1 MKIELAPLRSWWLG
15 GVAAWA
21 AAIWIATLFGL
32 GGRIAPPDAGDRAPP
47 PLPTLAPAAP
57 ERLASADAYAA
68 IGARPL
74 FAEDRKPR
82 PYLLGGSEPGSA
94 SSAVSLT
101 GVLLTS
107 EFGMA
112 ILTTDQKQSLRLRLN
127 GEAVNGWQLV
137 ALEPRSATV
146 SGPGGTQTLELVTFS
161 GQGGEPPTVLG
172 TTGGPQVAGLVLPPP
187 APGAARPVPPTAPP
201 AAGPASAAAAA
212 ANAAATAAATAN
224 ANPAQGPAAQGPSE
238 QQMQAIRAR
247 IQARRQQLQQQQ
259 QSQQPPAGG
268 SGQTK

>member
-1 MKIELAPLRSWWLG
+1 MKIELASLRSWWLG
-15 GVAAWA
+15 GVVAWA
-21 AAIWIATLFGL
+21 AAIWIATLFGV
-32 GGRIAPPDAGDRAPP
+32 GGRIAPPDAGDRVPP
-47 PLPTLAPAAP
+47 ALPTLPPAAP
-57 ERLASADAYAA
+57 ERLASAESYAA

-82 PYLLGGSEPGSA
+82 PYLLGGSDAGST
-94 SSAVSLT
+94 SSAVTLT

-146 SGPGGTQTLELVTFS
+146 NGPGGTQTLELVTFS

-172 TTGGPQVAGLVLPPP
+172 TAAAAGQGNGGRP
-187 APGAARPVPPTAPP
+187 PVPPPTSNPAPRVPP
-201 AAGPASAAAAA
+201 ASAQAAEAAANAAASAAAAA
-212 ANAAATAAATAN
+212 AAAQTPNAQ
-224 ANPAQGPAAQGPSE
+224 PPAQGPSE

-259 QSQQPPAGG
+259 QSQQPPSGG

>member
-1 MKIELAPLRSWWLG
+1 MKIDFAPLRTWWLG
-15 GVAAWA
+15 GVAALA
-21 AAIWIATLFGL
+21 ALLWIATLL
-32 GGRIAPPDAGDRAPP
+32 GAGAGIAPVDDDDRAAP
-47 PLPTLAPAAP
+47 PLPVLAPAAP
-57 ERLASADAYAA
+57 ERIASAAAYAD

-82 PYLLGGSEPGSA
+82 PYLLGGTEPGSA
-94 SSAVSLT
+94 SSAVTLT

-127 GEAVNGWQLV
+127 GDAVHGWQLV

-146 SGPGGTQTLELVTFS
+146 TGPGGTQTLELVTFS

-172 TTGGPQVAGLVLPPP
+172 SATAGGPQAPGVRAPLPPP
-187 APGAARPVPPTAPP
+187 PPPANTARAGQAPAQVLVAPPPAAAPP
-201 AAGPASAAAAA
+201 APS
-212 ANAAATAAATAN
+212 
-224 ANPAQGPAAQGPSE
+224 PAAQGPSE
-238 QQMQAIRAR
+238 EQMQAIRAR

-259 QSQQPPAGG
+259 QSQPPSGG

>member
-1 MKIELAPLRSWWLG
+1 LKIEFAPLRNWWLG
-15 GVAAWA
+15 GVTALAAVL
-21 AAIWIATLFGL
+21 WIATLL
-32 GGRIAPPDAGDRAPP
+32 GAGGGIAPVGADNRAAP
-47 PLPTLAPAAP
+47 PLPVLAPAAP
-57 ERLASADAYAA
+57 DRIASAAAYAD

-82 PYLLGGSEPGSA
+82 PYLLGGTEPGAA
-94 SSAVSLT
+94 SSAVTLT

-127 GEAVNGWQLV
+127 GDAVNGWQLV

-146 SGPGGTQTLELVTFS
+146 TGPGGTQTLELVTFS

-172 TTGGPQVAGLVLPPP
+172 SATAGGPQAPGARAPLPPP
-187 APGAARPVPPTAPP
+187 PPPPGNAARAGQAPAQVLTAPP
-201 AAGPASAAAAA
+201 PAAAP
-212 ANAAATAAATAN
+212 
-224 ANPAQGPAAQGPSE
+224 PAPNPAAQGPSE
-238 QQMQAIRAR
+238 EQMQAIRAR

-259 QSQQPPAGG
+259 QSQPPSGG

>member
-1 MKIELAPLRSWWLG
+1 MKIELASLRSWWLG
-15 GVAAWA
+15 GVVAWA
-21 AAIWIATLFGL
+21 AAIWIATLFGV
-32 GGRIAPPDAGDRAPP
+32 GGRIAPPDAGDRVPP
-47 PLPTLAPAAP
+47 ALPTLAPAAP
-57 ERLASADAYAA
+57 ERLASAESYAA

-82 PYLLGGSEPGSA
+82 PYLLGGSDAGST
-94 SSAVSLT
+94 SSAVTLT

-146 SGPGGTQTLELVTFS
+146 NGPGGTQTLELVTFS

-172 TTGGPQVAGLVLPPP
+172 TAAAAGQGNAVRQPPP
-187 APGAARPVPPTAPP
+187 PPSSPPPRVPS
-201 AAGPASAAAAA
+201 ASAQAAEAA
-212 ANAAATAAATAN
+212 ANAAANAAAAAAAATQTPN
-224 ANPAQGPAAQGPSE
+224 AQPPAQGPSE

-259 QSQQPPAGG
+259 QSQQPPSGG

>member
-1 MKIELAPLRSWWLG
+1 VGCIA
-15 GVAAWA
+15 V
-21 AAIWIATLFGL
+21 WIATLLGA
-32 GGRIAPPDAGDRAPP
+32 GGRIAPVDAGDRAAP
-47 PLPTLAPAAP
+47 PLPALAPAAP
-57 ERLASADAYAA
+57 ERIASAAAYAD

-82 PYLLGGSEPGSA
+82 PYLLGGTEPGSA
-94 SSAVSLT
+94 SSAVTLT

-127 GEAVNGWQLV
+127 GDAVNGWQLV

-172 TTGGPQVAGLVLPPP
+172 TATAGGPQAPGVRIPPP
-187 APGAARPVPPTAPP
+187 PPSTAPP
-201 AAGPASAAAAA
+201 ATGAGDRAGAHCAAAGRSAPRA
-212 ANAAATAAATAN
+212 QPRRTEPGCAGTQRRTDASHPCPHPGAPPAIAATATVAAA
-224 ANPAQGPAAQGPSE
+224 P
-238 QQMQAIRAR
+238 
-247 IQARRQQLQQQQ
+247 RRLRPNQIE
-259 QSQQPPAGG
+259 
-268 SGQTK
+268 

>member
-1 MKIELAPLRSWWLG
+1 MKIELASLRSWWLG
-15 GVAAWA
+15 GVAVWA
-21 AAIWIATLFGL
+21 AAVWIATLL
-32 GGRIAPPDAGDRAPP
+32 GAGGHIAPLDAGDRSTP
-47 PLPTLAPAAP
+47 PLPVLAPAAP
-57 ERLASADAYAA
+57 ERIATAAAYAD

-82 PYLLGGSEPGSA
+82 PYLLGGTEPGSA
-94 SSAVSLT
+94 SSAVTLT
-101 GVLLTS
+101 GVLLTG

-127 GEAVNGWQLV
+127 GDAVNGWQLV

-146 SGPGGTQTLELVTFS
+146 TGPGGTQTLELVTFN

-172 TTGGPQVAGLVLPPP
+172 TAAAGGPQAPGVRAPMPPPQNTTGQTAQANPRAPTMPPP
-187 APGAARPVPPTAPP
+187 AAVPPVPTP
-201 AAGPASAAAAA
+201 AAQ
-212 ANAAATAAATAN
+212 NA
-224 ANPAQGPAAQGPSE
+224 PAQGPSE
-238 QQMQAIRAR
+238 EQMQAIRAR

-259 QSQQPPAGG
+259 QSQPPPGG

>member
-1 MKIELAPLRSWWLG
+1 MKIELASLRSWWLG
-15 GVAAWA
+15 GVVAWA
-21 AAIWIATLFGL
+21 AAIWIATLFGV
-32 GGRIAPPDAGDRAPP
+32 GGRIAPPDAGDRVPP
-47 PLPTLAPAAP
+47 ALPTLPPAAP
-57 ERLASADAYAA
+57 ERLASAESYAA

-82 PYLLGGSEPGSA
+82 PYLLGGSDAGST
-94 SSAVSLT
+94 SSAVTLT

-146 SGPGGTQTLELVTFS
+146 NGPGGTQTLELVTFS

-172 TTGGPQVAGLVLPPP
+172 TAAAAGQGNGVRPPP
-187 APGAARPVPPTAPP
+187 PPPPTSNPAPRVP
-201 AAGPASAAAAA
+201 PASAHAAEAA
-212 ANAAATAAATAN
+212 ANAAANAAAAAAAAQTPN
-224 ANPAQGPAAQGPSE
+224 AQPPAQGPSE

-259 QSQQPPAGG
+259 QSQQPPPGG

>member
-15 GVAAWA
+15 GVVAWA
-21 AAIWIATLFGL
+21 AAVWIATLFGL
-32 GGRIAPPDAGDRAPP
+32 GGRIAPLDAGDRALP
-47 PLPTLAPAAP
+47 PLPRLAPAAP

-82 PYLLGGSEPGSA
+82 PYLLGGAEAGSTA
-94 SSAVSLT
+94 SAVSLT

-112 ILTTDQKQSLRLRLN
+112 ILTTDQKESLRLRLN

-146 SGPGGTQTLELVTFS
+146 TGPGGTQTLELVTFS

-172 TTGGPQVAGLVLPPP
+172 TAAGANP
-187 APGAARPVPPTAPP
+187 ANGVRPPVPPPPPGTPAPRVPP
-201 AAGPASAAAAA
+201 AAAQEAA
-212 ANAAATAAATAN
+212 ANAAAIAAAN
-224 ANPAQGPAAQGPSE
+224 AAAAAAAPQPAGAQGPSE

>member
-1 MKIELAPLRSWWLG
+1 MKIEWASLRSWWLG
-15 GVAAWA
+15 GVALWA
-21 AAIWIATLFGL
+21 AAIWVATLLGL
-32 GGRIAPPDAGDRAPP
+32 GGRIAPPDADAQQAPR
-47 PLPTLAPAAP
+47 LPVLAPAAP
-57 ERLASADAYAA
+57 ERITSPQAYAD

-82 PYLLGGSEPGSA
+82 PYLLGGAEAGA
-94 SSAVSLT
+94 TSSAVTLT

-127 GEAVNGWQLV
+127 GEAVNGWQLL

-146 SGPGGTQTLELVTFS
+146 AGPSGTQTLELVTFS

-172 TTGGPQVAGLVLPPP
+172 TNTGRPGQP
-187 APGAARPVPPTAPP
+187 AVPP
-201 AAGPASAAAAA
+201 AAGPLPPPANGQPGTRFTGNSPAPAPVPAPAPAQNA
-212 ANAAATAAATAN
+212 AN
-224 ANPAQGPAAQGPSE
+224 PAAQGPSE
-238 QQMQAIRAR
+238 AQMQAIRAR

-259 QSQQPPAGG
+259 QQSQRPPAGG
-268 SGQTK
+268 SGQNP

>member
-1 MKIELAPLRSWWLG
+1 LKIELAPLRSWWLG
-15 GVAAWA
+15 GVVAWA
-21 AAIWIATLFGL
+21 AAIWIATLFGV
-32 GGRIAPPDAGDRAPP
+32 GGRIAPPDAGDRVPP
-47 PLPTLAPAAP
+47 ALPTLPPAAP
-57 ERLASADAYAA
+57 ERLASAESYAA

-82 PYLLGGSEPGSA
+82 PYLLGGSDAGNA
-94 SSAVSLT
+94 SSAVTLT

-127 GEAVNGWQLV
+127 GEAVNGWQLL

-172 TTGGPQVAGLVLPPP
+172 TAAAAGQGN
-187 APGAARPVPPTAPP
+187 GARPPVPPPTSNPTPRVPP
-201 AAGPASAAAAA
+201 ASAQAAEAAAAAAASAAAAA
-212 ANAAATAAATAN
+212 AAAQTPNAQT
-224 ANPAQGPAAQGPSE
+224 PAQGPSE

-259 QSQQPPAGG
+259 QSQQPPSGG

>member
-1 MKIELAPLRSWWLG
+1 MKIEWASLRSWWLG
-15 GVAAWA
+15 GVALWA
-21 AAIWIATLFGL
+21 GAIWVATLFGL
-32 GGRIAPPDAGDRAPP
+32 GGRIVPPDADAQSAPR
-47 PLPTLAPAAP
+47 LPMLAPAAP
-57 ERLASADAYAA
+57 DRISSPQAYAG
-68 IGARPL
+68 ISERPL

-82 PYLLGGSEPGSA
+82 PYLLGGSEPGAA
-94 SSAVSLT
+94 SSAVTLT

-146 SGPGGTQTLELVTFS
+146 SGPSGTQTLELVTFS

-172 TTGGPQVAGLVLPPP
+172 STAPTASSAQGAVAPGTIVRPPSQPSPQVRPAAPVP
-187 APGAARPVPPTAPP
+187 APAPAP
-201 AAGPASAAAAA
+201 AQ
-212 ANAAATAAATAN
+212 NAAS
-224 ANPAQGPAAQGPSE
+224 PAAQGPSE
-238 QQMQAIRAR
+238 AQMQAIRAR

-259 QSQQPPAGG
+259 QQSQRPPAGG
-268 SGQTK
+268 SGQNP

>member
-1 MKIELAPLRSWWLG
+1 MKIELSSLRSWWL
-15 GVAAWA
+15 ATAMLWA

-32 GGRIAPPDAGDRAPP
+32 GGRIPAAADGERSAS
-47 PLPTLAPAAP
+47 PLPALPAAAP
-57 ERLASADAYAA
+57 ERIASAEAYAQ

-82 PYLLGGSEPGSA
+82 PYLLGGSEPGA

-101 GVLLTS
+101 GVLLTADFS
-107 EFGMA
+107 MA

-127 GEAVNGWQLV
+127 GEPVNGWQLL

-146 SGPGGTQTLELVTFS
+146 SGPGGTQTLELTVFN

-172 TTGGPQVAGLVLPPP
+172 NPVNGAVPPAGAGVTPLPMAAPQAARPAQATVNVPGPAPAPPP
-187 APGAARPVPPTAPP
+187 APAAQ
-201 AAGPASAAAAA
+201 
-212 ANAAATAAATAN
+212 NA
-224 ANPAQGPAAQGPSE
+224 PAQGPSDA
-238 QQMQAIRAR
+238 QMQAIRAR

-259 QSQQPPAGG
+259 QPSQRPPTGG
-268 SGQTK
+268 SGQNN

>member
-1 MKIELAPLRSWWLG
+1 MKIELASLRSWWL
-15 GVAAWA
+15 ATALLWA
-21 AAIWIATLFGL
+21 AAIWVAGLFGL
-32 GGRIAPPDAGDRAPP
+32 GGRIPAAAEGDRTAS
-47 PLPTLAPAAP
+47 PLPVLPAAAP
-57 ERLASADAYAA
+57 ERLASAEAYAQ

-82 PYLLGGSEPGSA
+82 PYLLGGSEPGA

-107 EFGMA
+107 EFSMA

-127 GEAVNGWQLV
+127 GEPVNGWQLL

-146 SGPGGTQTLELVTFS
+146 SGPGGTQTLELSVFN

-172 TTGGPQVAGLVLPPP
+172 NPVNGAVPPAGAGVTAPPP
-187 APGAARPVPPTAPP
+187 MAPPARPVQVANPSVPAPAPATPP
-201 AAGPASAAAAA
+201 ATQTQTPS
-212 ANAAATAAATAN
+212 
-224 ANPAQGPAAQGPSE
+224 AQGPSDA
-238 QQMQAIRAR
+238 QMQAIRAR

-259 QSQQPPAGG
+259 QQSQRPPTGG
-268 SGQTK
+268 SGQNN